1 MIARVNIKL
10 SSPLQWPIRSIL
22 MNVVPNT
29 TCSIMVYCFSVYAV
43 AEIDYDDKNG
53 GRCWWYVMCQ
63 WHAHFLYNKKVVDI
77 FWRLFVRKI
86 SIISAS
92 RYKFSLSL
100 TMQQKKSPYLHW
112 RPAQQTKDKKCNKKN
127 RTERN
132 SVCPVLSSLL
142 YYVFLEWGRQSKR
155 VPSWELTGANRCMR
169 ATISIARPHQLPHIV
184 LQRCNKE
191 GYQMVIRIVCLCVA

>member
-29 TCSIMVYCFSVYAV
+29 ICSIMVYCFSVYAV

-112 RPAQQTKDKKCNKKN
+112 RPAQQTKDKNVIRK
-127 RTERN
+127 TERKGT
-132 SVCPVLSSLL
+132 VYVLFYLHYCIMYSLNEDDK
-142 YYVFLEWGRQSKR
+142 VNECQVG
-155 VPSWELTGANRCMR
+155 N
-169 ATISIARPHQLPHIV
+169 
-184 LQRCNKE
+184 
-191 GYQMVIRIVCLCVA
+191 

>member
-100 TMQQKKSPYLHW
+100 TMQQKISRISTGDQHNK
-112 RPAQQTKDKKCNKKN
+112 QKIKNVIKKQNG
-127 RTERN
+127 E
-132 SVCPVLSSLL
+132 
-142 YYVFLEWGRQSKR
+142 EQ
-155 VPSWELTGANRCMR
+155 CMSC
-169 ATISIARPHQLPHIV
+169 SIFIIV
-184 LQRCNKE
+184 LCIPWMRTTK
-191 GYQMVIRIVCLCVA
+191 